1 MIDLNQP
8 IRMPKLDRVT
18 ALAVATGLLGIATL
32 YLLVRF
38 GMALFTAHSVSAAE
52 MQQRQLQLK
61 AQDLQIAPMRGL
73 GQKLQDSDDQA
84 SKFYQDRFPA
94 EYSTIA
100 AELGKLQRDTGVR
113 QTRAN
118 YTPKAVGGGVTQ
130 ISIEASLMGD
140 YAPLMK
146 FINGLERDKLF
157 FVIRGVTLTGTQGGT
172 VNLRLRMDTFLRPGS
187 GADAALADA
196 AAAKQADDKADST
209 QEAQ

>member
-1 MIDLNQP
+1 
-8 IRMPKLDRVT
+8 
-18 ALAVATGLLGIATL
+18 VATGLLGIATL

-196 AAAKQADDKADST
+196 AAAKQADDKADAT